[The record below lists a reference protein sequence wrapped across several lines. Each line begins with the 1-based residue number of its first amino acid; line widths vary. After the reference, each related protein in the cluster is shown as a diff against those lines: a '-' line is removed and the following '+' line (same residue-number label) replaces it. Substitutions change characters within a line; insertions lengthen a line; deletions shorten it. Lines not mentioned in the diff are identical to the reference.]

1 MKKRLTLF
9 VGIILSLVLVS
20 WGYDG
25 HYAIAEIA
33 QNHLSPSARLA
44 VKNLLGHRTMADV
57 ASYADEL
64 RSEPAYKAT
73 GSLHYVNVPLGYSF
87 DEFSAYIKNDKE
99 NNIYKGIAGCINQL
113 KDPASSKS
121 KKQFAL
127 EFLIH
132 LVGDS
137 HQHMHVSR
145 PEDKGGNL
153 TSVTFLNAG
162 TNLHSL
168 WDSGLLDHQHINY
181 KNLATTYDNATPA
194 QITRWQNDSVIIWLW
209 ESYQISTILYH
220 EAEVNS
226 DFGEIYYEEHMPIVK
241 NRIEKAGIR
250 LAGVLN
256 SIYQ

>member
-1 MKKRLTLF
+1 MKNRLILLA
-9 VGIILSLVLVS
+9 GIIVSLTFVS

-33 QNHLSPSARLA
+33 QNHLSPSALVA
-44 VKNLLGHRTMADV
+44 LKNLLGHKKMADV

-64 RSEPAYKAT
+64 RSDPAYKAT
-73 GSLHYVNVPLGYSF
+73 GSLHYVNVPLGYTF
-87 DEFSAYIKNDKE
+87 DEFSAFVKNDNE
-99 NNIYKGIAGCINQL
+99 NNIYKGITGCINQL
-113 KDPASSKS
+113 QDPAASKS

-137 HQHMHVSR
+137 HQPMHVSR

-168 WDSGLLDHQHINY
+168 WDSGLLEHQHIPY
-181 KNLATTYDNATPA
+181 KNIAANYDNATPA
-194 QITRWQNDSVIIWLW
+194 QITKWQNDSIMIWLW
-209 ESYQISTILYH
+209 ESYQITSILYH
-220 EAEVNS
+220 EAEVNP
-226 DFGEIYYEEHMPIVK
+226 DFGDIYCDEHMPIVK

-256 SIYQ
+256 AIYQ